1 VPAIGQIQTLSSAQS
16 DGMRKVRKKDSAV
29 QSAPPSTTSGRVG
42 SYVERVRPTESA
54 LRAATRVKIGAQRKF
69 DSLHKS
75 RCTHD
80 SLGVETFNFK
90 RDEGVV
96 IAVSFVQP
104 GIRTTFAER
113 LLVL

>member
-1 VPAIGQIQTLSSAQS
+1 VPSSQS
-16 DGMRKVRKKDSAV
+16 LLPLRLGG
-29 QSAPPSTTSGRVG
+29 SGRTSNG
-42 SYVERVRPTESA
+42 CGLRNQHFGRP
-54 LRAATRVKIGAQRKF
+54 LVKIGAQIKF

-96 IAVSFVQP
+96 TAVSFVQP